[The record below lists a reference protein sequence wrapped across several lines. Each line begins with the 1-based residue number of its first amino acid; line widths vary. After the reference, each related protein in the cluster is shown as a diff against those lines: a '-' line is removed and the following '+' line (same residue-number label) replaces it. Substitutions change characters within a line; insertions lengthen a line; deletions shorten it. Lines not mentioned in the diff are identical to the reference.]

1 MLLAA
6 VAVAGAVGAVLR
18 YLVDRA
24 VQARSESD
32 FPTGTLVV
40 NASGAAVLGFL
51 TGAGIHHHLA
61 GGWVTVLGTGLIGAY
76 TTFSTFAY
84 DVRRLLTEDAPASAL
99 VDVGA
104 SVVLGLAAAAAGL
117 ALGTVV

>member
-6 VAVAGAVGAVLR
+6 VAIAGAVGAVLR
-18 YLVDRA
+18 YVVDRA
-24 VQARSESD
+24 VQSRAESD
-32 FPTGTLVV
+32 FPVGTLVV
-40 NASGAAVLGFL
+40 NASGAVVLGFL

-61 GGWVTVLGTGLIGAY
+61 NGWVTILGTGMIGAY

-84 DVRRLLTEDAPASAL
+84 DVRRLLTEDAPVSAL

-104 SVVLGLAAAAAGL
+104 SVLAGLGAAAVGL
-117 ALGTVV
+117 ALGAVV